1 MGRAKKKVTASGA
14 AAIWSEYQR
23 LQLTPEEKALA
34 RAETAE
40 RVEQARRDGVYERV
54 LEMRGTVQW
63 SMSWQELRG
72 KDED

>member
-1 MGRAKKKVTASGA
+1 MGRAKRKVDA
-14 AAIWSEYQR
+14 ATTNAIWAEYQR

-34 RAETAE
+34 RAEVE
-40 RVEQARRDGVYERV
+40 KRVEQARRDGVYERL
-54 LEMRGTVQW
+54 LELRGTIKW